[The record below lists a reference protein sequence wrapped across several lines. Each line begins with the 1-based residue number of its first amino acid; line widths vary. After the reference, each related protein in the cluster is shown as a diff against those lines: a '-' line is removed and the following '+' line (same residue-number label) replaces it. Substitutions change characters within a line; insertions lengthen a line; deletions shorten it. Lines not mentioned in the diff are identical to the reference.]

1 MDFTLRLFL
10 IILTFIG
17 IICVY
22 KTIKRK
28 KLSMKYGMY
37 FSIIF
42 GSILLLIIFP
52 NIIESLA
59 TFLGFK
65 EAPNMLFLI
74 AIFILFYIVFAIYT
88 TITKLSET
96 NKVLVQELSMLKNEL
111 NKKRK

>member
-10 IILTFIG
+10 IILIVIG
-17 IICVY
+17 IISVY

-42 GSILLLIIFP
+42 LAMLVLITFP
-52 NIIESLA
+52 NIIEALASL
-59 TFLGFK
+59 LGFK

-96 NKVLVQELSMLKNEL
+96 NKALVQELSMLKNEL
-111 NKKRK
+111 SKKRK